1 MSSDNMSPV
10 NPLPPV
16 VTALFLVIIGIEA
29 VFQLGARGILSGA
42 DAVGWRLEAVQ
53 RYAFSGEIFDWMVAN
68 GRWPA
73 EHVIRLLSYALIHVS
88 FTQALFAGV
97 MVLALGKMVGE
108 VFSQLAVLAVF
119 VLSAVTGALAY
130 GLLVDSR
137 VPLIG
142 AFPGAY
148 GLIGAFTYLLWLR
161 LGQLGE
167 TQTRAFSL
175 IGFLMGIQLVFGL
188 LFGSQPDWVADI
200 GGFVSGFTLSVF
212 VIPGGWRRMRDRL
225 RHR

>member
-16 VTALFLVIIGIEA
+16 VVALFVMIVGIEL
-29 VFQLGARGILSGA
+29 VFDLGARGILGGA
-42 DAVGWRLEAVQ
+42 EAVGWRLGAVQ
-53 RYAFSGEIFDWMVAN
+53 RYAFSAEIFDWMLEN

-73 EHVIRLLSYALIHVS
+73 EHLIRSLSYPFIHVS

-119 VLSAVTGALAY
+119 VLSAVAGSLAF
-130 GLLVDSR
+130 GLLTETPL
-137 VPLIG
+137 PLIG

-167 TQTRAFSL
+167 RQARAFSL
-175 IGFLMGIQLVFGL
+175 IGFLMGIQLLFGL
-188 LFGSQPDWVADI
+188 LFGAQPDWVADV
-200 GGFVSGFTLSVF
+200 GGFVSGFALSIF
-212 VIPGGWRRMRDRL
+212 VIPGGWRRMRERM
-225 RHR
+225 RRR